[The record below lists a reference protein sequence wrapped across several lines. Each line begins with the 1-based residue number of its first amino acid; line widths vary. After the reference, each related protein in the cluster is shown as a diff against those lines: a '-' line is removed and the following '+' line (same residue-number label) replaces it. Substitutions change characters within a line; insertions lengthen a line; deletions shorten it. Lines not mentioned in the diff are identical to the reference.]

1 MTNRRI
7 TKTMALDAAY
17 KASEKLFSERIQK
30 AREAL
35 RDRAEE
41 IVKLHVPYPV
51 QAVIKEF
58 PDWISKTDGVCL
70 YKNVDTQ
77 YGLRRS
83 SYVDCKLS
91 FYIPY
96 ACNYL
101 LVNEEEY
108 DELVKLKLK
117 KDRTIQ
123 DREDFEA
130 RLFDS
135 ILALKTEKRINESMP
150 EILPYIDFPVEK
162 NLPSPMFDDIRAQ
175 LRKLNK

>member
-17 KASEKLFSERIQK
+17 RAAEKLFSERIQN
-30 AREAL
+30 ARVAL
-35 RDRAEE
+35 RTRVEE
-41 IVKLHVPYPV
+41 IVKLHIPYPV
-51 QAVIKEF
+51 QAVVKEF
-58 PDWISKTDGVCL
+58 PDWISTTDGVCL
-70 YKNVDTQ
+70 YKYVDTQ

-91 FYIPY
+91 FNVPY

-101 LVNEEEY
+101 LVSVDEY

-117 KDRTIQ
+117 KDNTIK

-135 ILALKTEKRINESMP
+135 ILALKTEKRIKESMP

-162 NLPSPMFDDIRAQ
+162 QLPSPMFDDIRAQ
-175 LRKLNK
+175 LRNLNK